1 MSKQLNLF
9 SENEMKD
16 MEPLPVWVN
25 GVPFVD
31 EVETF
36 NKTLEN
42 LITMNQ
48 LYQVKKSGNLFMTL
62 SSKNSKNIEKLAKE
76 GTLWKFWTLCATLL
90 MFPLGTVLCYMA
102 LKIRYGQHIKKYK
115 LLICQKL
122 AQLKKKPY
130 RVSAKELRSK
140 VRPVILRRLRKDGT
154 LSTEQE
160 TEK

>member
-1 MSKQLNLF
+1 MKDKQLTLF
-9 SENEMKD
+9 SDNEMRD

-36 NKTLEN
+36 NNTFGKTNNYEPV
-42 LITMNQ
+42 IPE
-48 LYQVKKSGNLFMTL
+48 YKKSGNLSMIL

-102 LKIRYGQHIKKYK
+102 LKIRYGQHIKRYK

-122 AQLKKKPY
+122 VQLKKRPY
-130 RVSAKELRSK
+130 RVSYH
-140 VRPVILRRLRKDGT
+140 
-154 LSTEQE
+154 Q
-160 TEK
+160 